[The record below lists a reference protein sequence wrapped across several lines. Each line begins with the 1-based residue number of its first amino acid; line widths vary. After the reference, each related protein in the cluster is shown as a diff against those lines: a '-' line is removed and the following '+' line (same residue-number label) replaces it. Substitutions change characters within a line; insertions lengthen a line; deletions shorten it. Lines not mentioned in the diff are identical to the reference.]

1 VKRRGKVK
9 LVRIVPGIAVPEH
22 MSFLLALCEP
32 TGYTK
37 KAVEA
42 GHLLKIDFHPPY
54 VQLVCW
60 DIDKVVEEAR
70 RAGLRIYRGRR
81 HITVT
86 DGVHRARVYTPKQSI
101 NTAN

>member
-1 VKRRGKVK
+1 MKRRGEVQ
-9 LVRIVPGIAVPEH
+9 LVRIVPGIAVPEY

-54 VQLVCW
+54 LQLVCR
-60 DIDKVVEEAR
+60 DVERVVEAAR
-70 RAGLRIYRGRR
+70 RAGLRVYRGRK
-81 HITVT
+81 HVTVT
-86 DGVHRARVYTPKQSI
+86 DGVYRARVYVRRPEVH
-101 NTAN
+101 